1 MVGLVVGGGDVK
13 EIASRL
19 NLNDCISHVI
29 WMTSIPTYVMQ
40 YMIKYVDKGLIL
52 EDTVCKVMD

>member
-1 MVGLVVGGGDVK
+1 MGGGDVK

-19 NLNDCISHVI
+19 NLNDCVSHVI